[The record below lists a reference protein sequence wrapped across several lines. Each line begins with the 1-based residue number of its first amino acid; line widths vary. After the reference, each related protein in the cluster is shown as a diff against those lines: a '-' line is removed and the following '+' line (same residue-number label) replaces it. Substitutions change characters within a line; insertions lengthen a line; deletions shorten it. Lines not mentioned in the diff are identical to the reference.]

1 MREEWDLFFE
11 EEVYLPSTQD
21 VGHIF
26 KIECFVCTSSPSQPY
41 GKEDLIVGPVFV
53 YTEPVLNYPSAYL
66 SRTRMNSLGENV
78 EPSKSSPDALRVVSY
93 NILAEIY
100 ATKMV
105 YNTSI
110 IYIY

>member
-1 MREEWDLFFE
+1 MGEEWELIYE
-11 EEVYLPSTQD
+11 EEIYLPSPQD

-26 KIECFVCTSSPSQPY
+26 KIECFVCTSPSQQY
-41 GKEDLIVGPVFV
+41 EKEELIVGPVFV

-66 SRTRMNSLGENV
+66 SRTRINSSGENI
-78 EPSKSSPDALRVVSY
+78 EPSKSSPDVLRVVSY

-105 YNTSI
+105 YI
-110 IYIY
+110 IY